1 MSEAVKWS
9 GLHDDV
15 SDVAHGK
22 NDSLGSASRGMSFY
36 VQGELRR
43 RPGLTFL
50 AAHGGIALGTFSSP
64 VAGSWLIL
72 FKTNGEL
79 KSVAL

>member
-1 MSEAVKWS
+1 MSEATKW
-9 GLHDDV
+9 GGVRDDV
-15 SDVAHGK
+15 SEVAYG
-22 NDSLGSASRGMSFY
+22 DGEGLGSASRGMSFY

-50 AAHGGIALGTFSSP
+50 AAHGGTALGTFSSP
-64 VAGSWLIL
+64 VAGSWMLV